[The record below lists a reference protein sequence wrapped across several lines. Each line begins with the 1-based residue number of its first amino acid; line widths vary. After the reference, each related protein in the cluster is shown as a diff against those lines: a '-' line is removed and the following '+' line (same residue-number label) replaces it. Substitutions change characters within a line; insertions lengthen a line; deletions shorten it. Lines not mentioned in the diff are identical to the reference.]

1 MDAFDKYNN
10 LTLGDI
16 LPIDGHVLYDSNPDY
31 DTYLIRDG
39 GLFKITKFHKTAAS
53 VMAANAE
60 EARNFSRTGRM
71 GASVKVASMPTEYFF
86 ELQSKGITQDKTE
99 YAKWLNKSDNAGF
112 RTNNLRV

>member
-1 MDAFDKYNN
+1 MDIIDQYYN

-16 LPIDGHVLYDSNPDY
+16 LPVDGHVLYDSNPDF

-39 GLFKITKFHKTAAS
+39 GVFKITKYHKTASS

-60 EARNFSRTGRM
+60 EAKDFSRTGRL
-71 GASVKVASMPTEYFF
+71 GTSVKVASMPTEYFM
-86 ELQSKGITQDKTE
+86 ELQAKGITQDPTE
-99 YAKWLNKSDNAGF
+99 YAKFLNNSDNAGF